1 MRTDS
6 VKYSLNILYL
16 HLDLNTESWDNLRFS
31 GVKINTSRVISILW
45 NLLCFQ
51 FIWNYAQLHKKTPSQ
66 NLWT

>member
-6 VKYSLNILYL
+6 VKYPLNILYL

-45 NLLCFQ
+45 N
-51 FIWNYAQLHKKTPSQ
+51 
-66 NLWT
+66 